1 MSKTPE
7 GTSEAL
13 KTFWLR
19 RWEENTIGWHHHE
32 YNPHLLGFWHL
43 LNVPPG
49 SRVLVPLCGKSR
61 DMVWLA
67 ERDYRLLGVELSPI
81 AVSSFFAELGLEP
94 RLAEQEQFTRWQA
107 GSYEILCGDLFAL
120 ETGDLQTVDAVYDRA
135 SLVAL
140 DRDQRKVYAHF
151 LARLLPAGC
160 EVLLVAMD
168 YPQQEMQGP
177 PFSVTEAEVRELFLS
192 AFDITL
198 LDSLDLLQ
206 GSDRYQDRGLSRM
219 SEQVYRLCKFRDD
232 SCEGAG

>member
-1 MSKTPE
+1 MSKTAE
-7 GTSEAL
+7 GTSETL
-13 KTFWLR
+13 KAFWLR

-67 ERDYRLLGVELSPI
+67 EHEYRLLGVELSPI

-94 RLAEQEQFTRWQA
+94 RVTEQERFTRWQA
-107 GSYEILCGDLFAL
+107 GRYEILCGDLFGL
-120 ETGDLQTVDAVYDRA
+120 ERGDLQAVDAVYDRA

-140 DRDQRKVYAHF
+140 DCNQRKEYARF
-151 LARLLPAGC
+151 LGWLLPPGC

-177 PFSVTEAEVRELFLS
+177 PFSVTEAEVRELFGS
-192 AFDITL
+192 AFHITL

-206 GSDRYQDRGLSRM
+206 DTDRYQDRGLSRM
-219 SEQVYRLCKFRDD
+219 AEQVYRLRKFEDD
-232 SCEGAG
+232 SCEGTE